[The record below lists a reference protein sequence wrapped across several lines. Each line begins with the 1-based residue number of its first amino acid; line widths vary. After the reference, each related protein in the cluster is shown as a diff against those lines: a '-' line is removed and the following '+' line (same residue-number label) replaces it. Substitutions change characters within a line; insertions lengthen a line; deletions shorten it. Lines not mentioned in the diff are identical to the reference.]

1 MIRLLALAVLATTPA
16 LAADNPPTIP
26 QRDVD
31 VIYNIAG
38 PTPGAPPRQQRIR
51 WSAAQ
56 AKMRIDPPSP
66 GVYMIGDYRSGTL
79 QVVKPAD
86 QSVLDMGPGSFVTHA
101 NMAQSTAMARLGADQ
116 VAGLGCTNW
125 QTADNGGQ
133 PTVLCLTGDG
143 VMLRASHGDQVL
155 VEASAVSYGAQDA
168 ANFAAPGSFRH
179 VAPASP

>member
-1 MIRLLALAVLATTPA
+1 MIRHLARALLAASPA
-16 LAADNPPTIP
+16 LAADGPPTIP

-31 VIYNIAG
+31 VTYRIAG
-38 PTPGAPPRQQRIR
+38 ATPDAPPRQQRIR

-79 QVVKPAD
+79 QVVKPAK
-86 QSVLDMGPGSFVTHA
+86 QSVLDMGPGSFVTHP
-101 NMAQSTAMARLGADQ
+101 NMAMARLGDEQ
-116 VAGLGCTNW
+116 VAGLACTDW

-155 VEASAVSYGAQDA
+155 VEASAVTYGAQEA
-168 ANFAAPGSFRH
+168 ANFAAPDGFH
-179 VAPASP
+179 HIAAASP